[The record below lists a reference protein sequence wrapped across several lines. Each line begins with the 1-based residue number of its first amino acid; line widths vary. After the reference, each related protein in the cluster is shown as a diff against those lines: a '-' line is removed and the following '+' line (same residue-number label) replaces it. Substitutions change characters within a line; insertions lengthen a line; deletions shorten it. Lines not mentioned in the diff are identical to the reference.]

1 MDDCLGGQL
10 RAKSLGQIICSRKT
24 RLSTNLPIRVKS
36 FNLKLYFLDVMKVK
50 NHLKVVLSCLLD
62 MMEGLRVFK
71 SIFSTPFQIFTNRAR
86 YKTHAKRVINHFVND
101 HRTD

>member
-1 MDDCLGGQL
+1 MKIL
-10 RAKSLGQIICSRKT
+10 RG
-24 RLSTNLPIRVKS
+24 RLCRWAAEDKLFVSGKRGRQWIRLKG
-36 FNLKLYFLDVMKVK
+36 LKLYFLDVMKVK

-101 HRTD
+101 RRTD